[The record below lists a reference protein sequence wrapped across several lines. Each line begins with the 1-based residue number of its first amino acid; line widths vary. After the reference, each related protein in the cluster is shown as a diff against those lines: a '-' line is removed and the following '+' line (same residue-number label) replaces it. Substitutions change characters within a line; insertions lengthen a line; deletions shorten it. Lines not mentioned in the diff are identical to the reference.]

1 MLPGEL
7 DVVAWGLGIAALGLS
22 ALFTLITGYA
32 FLQELSRL
40 AALEGAG
47 LGGYIWNHSWTVLH
61 GPAALCLAF
70 LFTSTTAGV
79 SLWRDVVGMQREM
92 ELRRAFGA
100 GLWHGYAVNFLDRV
114 TKSFADKGL
123 PAPRFVIASPS
134 YAVHER
140 LDLSDFLGQQLP
152 AALQRNGFEMVS
164 LYGQA
169 DPSWFRQVFRVRPI
183 GGGPPDERPV
193 FFDLPTTFV
202 AFEGAVQAVM
212 IQRGT
217 AITPER
223 QAQLFRDMKCDF
235 FAAAKLWATESGA
248 PVTSIE
254 MPNRDVA
261 GFARSLAAVLAG
273 QNPSPGDSRSGAL
286 GPDDPLCSQEPRP
299 RL

>member
-1 MLPGEL
+1 MLPGDHDIL
-7 DVVAWGLGIAALGLS
+7 AWVFGILALSLS
-22 ALFTLITGYA
+22 IVFTLVTGFA
-32 FLQELSRL
+32 FVRELTRL
-40 AALEGAG
+40 AAAEGMSF
-47 LGGYIWNHSWTVLH
+47 GGYIWSYSWAVLH

-70 LFTSTTAGV
+70 LFTSTATGI
-79 SLWRDVVGMQREM
+79 SLWRDVVAMQREM

-134 YAVHER
+134 FNVQAR
-140 LDLSDFLGQQLP
+140 LDFADFLGQQLP

-164 LYGQA
+164 LYGQG

-183 GGGPPDERPV
+183 GGGAPDERPV
-193 FFDLPTTFV
+193 FFDLPSTFV

-212 IQRGT
+212 VQRGT

-223 QAQLFRDMKCDF
+223 QVQLFQDMKCDF
-235 FAAAKLWATESGA
+235 FAASVLWSTESGA
-248 PVTSIE
+248 PVTPIE

-261 GFARSLAAVLAG
+261 AFAHNLARLLVAEGAAGGGGGADPKAV
-273 QNPSPGDSRSGAL
+273 
-286 GPDDPLCSQEPRP
+286 PLCSQEPRP